1 MFYVDRQTDRRMAG
15 RTDMMKIIVA
25 FRNFADAPNNALS
38 KRALLRRRKDKSRTE
53 TALTRIISKL
63 VDITLTLRNKG
74 ASNDNKCQNK
84 YSTYH
89 KRCSVDVNL
98 MGDYRLSKRLLD
110 WKHGRHALAR
120 PRKRSKEQFEQRL
133 KG

>member
-1 MFYVDRQTDRRMAG
+1 
-15 RTDMMKIIVA
+15 MMKIIVA
-25 FRNFADAPNNALS
+25 FRNFADAPPNNALS

-63 VDITLTLRNKG
+63 VDITLTLRNKA
-74 ASNDNKCQNK
+74 ASVRTNTHQ
-84 YSTYH
+84 
-89 KRCSVDVNL
+89 KRCRVDVNV

-120 PRKRSKEQFEQRL
+120 PRKRSNEQFEQRL